1 MANGA
6 AGAIPSGMENPPVS
20 GPWNHFKGE
29 KDPGL
34 MAKEEMPLDP
44 GYAPQP
50 GNTRQGPPK
59 AASRFVLPG
68 NRPD

>member
-20 GPWNHFKGE
+20 GPENHYKGE
-29 KDPGL
+29 NDPGL
-34 MAKEEMPLDP
+34 SAKEDKPI
-44 GYAPQP
+44 GYLHVPQP